1 MLGCEANVEALLQ
14 LKKPIFSLSPVQWKK
29 SCPVPSWGLEE
40 QNQSVFKFVP
50 ELQMLNPQYDCD
62 LGMQQ
67 THRKSGAVRLCGAE
81 LRNGSISVIMSKLIW
96 DGHHAS
102 LAERYRSSEN
112 YRKNIG
118 LLVWRM

>member
-50 ELQMLNPQYDCD
+50 EL
-62 LGMQQ
+62 Q

>member
-1 MLGCEANVEALLQ
+1 MEEELPSAQLGFGRAEPECLQ
-14 LKKPIFSLSPVQWKK
+14 IRPRVA
-29 SCPVPSWGLEE
+29 
-40 QNQSVFKFVP
+40 
-50 ELQMLNPQYDCD
+50 
-62 LGMQQ
+62 GMQQ